1 MFKTTTNDK
10 PETKAEENT
19 IKYEN
24 PKMLLVDLHE
34 EAVDTLKKEGFNIE
48 VGSFGSI
55 YVSSYNK
62 ICELNGSLPFIT
74 ESDLV
79 IIQLDGSQQTIV
91 NEPYLEDTVT
101 KGNRKVF
108 TTPRNQDYFDGRMAF
123 SSINKNNFL
132 QVMKNGGIIVTFADS
147 KLSETY
153 NLTEINDGYMEIPT
167 KITSNNYD
175 WTPVKISPK
184 NCSVGKQ
191 IVFKEENKA
200 IADLIF
206 KGCENEII
214 YTSEFEN
221 IPEHEILLK
230 NKSGNTISFIKEIH
244 NGFLI
249 VLPKFENYYKPI
261 SNLIRDVLP
270 VIRPELF
277 PDFVT
282 DNWINNEEY
291 IFPEIKNLVRS
302 REVIKEK
309 YEKELV
315 ENEVQIGEIKKKN
328 EFLTNM
334 LISQGYND
342 FLVDNIKQTL
352 EYLGYTKV
360 IDTDKIVEGNKQEDL
375 RILDDNR
382 FTVIEIKGH
391 KGSPTEDDC
400 QALLKYIN
408 RNMRS
413 EKRTDIHG
421 ILIVNHQRIIPPLER
436 KFPGYTPEQ
445 IIDAE
450 RDMYTL
456 VTTWELFKSIRLYQE
471 GLLTFKDI
479 DQTLHTPGLFRSIPI
494 TWLYIGKIQ
503 HIFNRNQE
511 NNIICVI
518 LDCLE
523 VKKGDQLIIEDGN
536 DYFTQFVEEMRVE
549 NQEVDCA
556 RKGDKLAIKIQ
567 KPLSKQANIYVKQS

>member
-1 MFKTTTNDK
+1 MFKTATNDLS
-10 PETKAEENT
+10 ETKTEETT

-34 EAVDTLKKEGFNIE
+34 EAVDTLKGEGFNIE

-55 YVSSYNK
+55 YTSSYNK
-62 ICELNGSLPFIT
+62 TCELNGSLPFIT

-79 IIQLDGSQQTIV
+79 IIQLHGNQQSIV
-91 NEPYLEDTVT
+91 SEPYLENTVT
-101 KGNRKVF
+101 KGHQKVF

-123 SSINKNNFL
+123 SDINKDNFL
-132 QVMKNGGIIVTFADS
+132 QVMKNGGIIVTFSDS
-147 KLSETY
+147 ILSEKY
-153 NLTEINDGYMEIPT
+153 HLTEINDGYKEVPT
-167 KITSNNYD
+167 IVKSNNYG
-175 WTPVKISPK
+175 WIPASINPK
-184 NCSVGKQ
+184 NCPAGKQ
-191 IVFKEENKA
+191 AIINEKTKV

-206 KGCENEII
+206 KGCEEQFI
-214 YTSEFEN
+214 YTCQFQNLSED
-221 IPEHEILLK
+221 EILLK
-230 NKSGNTISFIKEIH
+230 NKSGNAISFIKQVH
-244 NGFLI
+244 NGILI
-249 VLPKFENYYKPI
+249 VLPKFENPYKPI

-282 DNWINNEEY
+282 DNWIDNEEY
-291 IFPEIKNLVRS
+291 MFPSVKNLVSS
-302 REVIKEK
+302 REVIKER
-309 YEKELV
+309 YEKELA
-315 ENEVQIGEIKKKN
+315 ENEVQIAKTKKEN

-334 LISQGYND
+334 LISPGHSD
-342 FLVDNIKQTL
+342 FLVDNIKKTL
-352 EYLGYTKV
+352 EYLGYKQV
-360 IDTDKIVEGNKQEDL
+360 IDTDKIVEGNRQEDL

-413 EKRTDIHG
+413 EGRTDVHG

-436 KFPGYTPEQ
+436 NFPGYTPEQ

-450 RDMYTL
+450 RDNYTL

-471 GLLTFKDI
+471 DLLTFEDI
-479 DQTLHTPGLFRSIPI
+479 DKTLHTPGLFQSIPI

-503 HIFNRNQE
+503 HIYNRNQE

-518 LDCLE
+518 LDCPE
-523 VKKGDQLIIEDGN
+523 VKRGEQLIIEDGN
-536 DYFTQFVEEMRVE
+536 DYFTQILEEMNVE
-549 NQEVDCA
+549 DKKVDCA
-556 RKGDKLAIKIQ
+556 YKEDKLAIKIQ
-567 KPLSKQANIYVKQS
+567 KPLSKQAKIYVKKS